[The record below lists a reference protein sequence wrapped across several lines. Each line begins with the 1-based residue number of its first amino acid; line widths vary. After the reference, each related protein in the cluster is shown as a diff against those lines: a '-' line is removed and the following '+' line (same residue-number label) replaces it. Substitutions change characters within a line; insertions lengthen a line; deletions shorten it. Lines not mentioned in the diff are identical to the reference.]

1 MQPDRQSQSQ
11 EGDRMEIIN
20 LSDVEAARMIIE
32 ILLDKGIITIQTAK
46 TAIEKLNGMRLESA
60 AA

>member
-1 MQPDRQSQSQ
+1 
-11 EGDRMEIIN
+11 MEKIN

-32 ILLDKGIITIQTAK
+32 ILLDKGIITIQ
-46 TAIEKLNGMRLESA
+46 KLNGMRLESA

>member
-1 MQPDRQSQSQ
+1 
-11 EGDRMEIIN
+11 MEKLS
-20 LSDVEAARMIIE
+20 LSDIDAARMIIE
-32 ILLDKGIITIQTAK
+32 ILLDKGIITIRTAK

>member
-1 MQPDRQSQSQ
+1 LQQGWQSQSQ
-11 EGDRMEIIN
+11 EGDKMEKLS
-20 LSDVEAARMIIE
+20 LSDIDAARMIIE
-32 ILLDKGIITIQTAK
+32 ILLDKGIITIRTAK